1 MAVSATGLP
10 EVMGL
15 GKEKSTAR
23 TGSTR
28 DGPEANMGAAELG
41 VDVANEVEGWAEEGL
56 TPNENMKA
64 RMKIAISFLILVQP
78 SACDLGHYSSRRNL

>member
-23 TGSTR
+23 TGSTSG
-28 DGPEANMGAAELG
+28 GPEASMVAAELG
-41 VDVANEVEGWAEEGL
+41 VDVADEVEDWAEEGL
-56 TPNENMKA
+56 TPNESMRA
-64 RMKIAISFLILVQP
+64 RMKIAISFLISVQP
-78 SACDLGHYSSRRNL
+78 SAYDLKMAM